1 MRGAAPEDL
10 RLGRAILPDGR
21 GGAAPLAS
29 PLPFVCSDAQRVS
42 HQG

>member
-1 MRGAAPEDL
+1 MGGAAPEDL
-10 RLGRAILPDGR
+10 RLGRAILPEG
-21 GGAAPLAS
+21 GGAAPPAS